1 MNSKER
7 SIRHRYFEMKNGR
20 QKQILTIV
28 SEHDVET
35 QEELIVRLK
44 ASGFK
49 ATQATVSRDIK
60 ELRLIKMATENGHYK
75 YVQSVGE
82 DGKSS
87 AKFDNVLRETVIS
100 VRNAGPIVV
109 VRTSAV
115 LAMAAAAAVD
125 AMQINCILGTIAGD
139 DTIFIAV
146 SDEVASDLIEKKIER
161 IIQER

>member
-109 VRTSAV
+109 VRTYAG

-125 AMQINCILGTIAGD
+125 AMQINCILGPIAGD

>member
-1 MNSKER
+1 MKSKER

-109 VRTSAV
+109 VRTYAGM
-115 LAMAAAAAVD
+115 AMAAAAAVD

>member
-109 VRTSAV
+109 VRTYAGM
-115 LAMAAAAAVD
+115 AMAAAAAVD
-125 AMQINCILGTIAGD
+125 AIQINCILGTIAGD

>member
-109 VRTSAV
+109 VRTYAGM
-115 LAMAAAAAVD
+115 AMAAAAAVD

-146 SDEVASDLIEKKIER
+146 SDEVASDLFEKKIER

>member
-1 MNSKER
+1 MCSRWER
-7 SIRHRYFEMKNGR
+7 
-20 QKQILTIV
+20 T
-28 SEHDVET
+28 
-35 QEELIVRLK
+35 
-44 ASGFK
+44 
-49 ATQATVSRDIK
+49 
-60 ELRLIKMATENGHYK
+60 
-75 YVQSVGE
+75 
-82 DGKSS
+82 GKSS

-109 VRTSAV
+109 VRTYAGM
-115 LAMAAAAAVD
+115 AMAAAAAVD

>member
-109 VRTSAV
+109 VRTYAG

>member
-109 VRTSAV
+109 VRTYAGM
-115 LAMAAAAAVD
+115 AMAAWPLLWTPCRSTAFWEP
-125 AMQINCILGTIAGD
+125 LPETIPFSSPFPTRLPA
-139 DTIFIAV
+139 T
-146 SDEVASDLIEKKIER
+146 
-161 IIQER
+161 

>member
-60 ELRLIKMATENGHYK
+60 ELRLIKLATENGHYK

-109 VRTSAV
+109 VRTYAGM
-115 LAMAAAAAVD
+115 AMAAAAAVD

>member
-35 QEELIVRLK
+35 QEELIVCLK

-109 VRTSAV
+109 VRTYAGM
-115 LAMAAAAAVD
+115 AMAAAAAVD

>member
-109 VRTSAV
+109 VRTYAGM
-115 LAMAAAAAVD
+115 AMAAAAVD

>member
-7 SIRHRYFEMKNGR
+7 SIRHRDFEMKNGR

-44 ASGFK
+44 ASGVK

-109 VRTSAV
+109 VRTYAGM
-115 LAMAAAAAVD
+115 AMAAAAAVD

>member
-1 MNSKER
+1 
-7 SIRHRYFEMKNGR
+7 MKNGR

-109 VRTSAV
+109 VRTYAGM
-115 LAMAAAAAVD
+115 AMAAAAAVD

-139 DTIFIAV
+139 ATIFIAV

>member
-1 MNSKER
+1 
-7 SIRHRYFEMKNGR
+7 MKNGR

-75 YVQSVGE
+75 SVQSVGE

-109 VRTSAV
+109 VRTYAGM
-115 LAMAAAAAVD
+115 AMAAAAAVD

>member
-60 ELRLIKMATENGHYK
+60 ELRLIKMATETGHYK

-109 VRTSAV
+109 VRTYAGM
-115 LAMAAAAAVD
+115 AMAAAAAVD

>member
-49 ATQATVSRDIK
+49 ATQATDSRDIK

-109 VRTSAV
+109 VRTYAGRA
-115 LAMAAAAAVD
+115 LAAAAAVD

>member
-109 VRTSAV
+109 VRTYAGM
-115 LAMAAAAAVD
+115 AWAAAAAVD

>member
-7 SIRHRYFEMKNGR
+7 IIRHRYFEMKNGR

-109 VRTSAV
+109 VRTYAGM
-115 LAMAAAAAVD
+115 AMAAAAAVD

>member
-109 VRTSAV
+109 VRTHAGM
-115 LAMAAAAAVD
+115 AMAAAAAVD

>member
-49 ATQATVSRDIK
+49 ATQATVSRDSK
-60 ELRLIKMATENGHYK
+60 DLRRIKMATENGHYK

-109 VRTSAV
+109 VRTYAGM
-115 LAMAAAAAVD
+115 AMAAAAAVD

>member
-109 VRTSAV
+109 VRTYAGM
-115 LAMAAAAAVD
+115 AMAAAAAGD

>member
-20 QKQILTIV
+20 QNQILTIV

-109 VRTSAV
+109 VRTYAGM
-115 LAMAAAAAVD
+115 AMAAAAAVD

>member
-109 VRTSAV
+109 VRTYAGM
-115 LAMAAAAAVD
+115 AMAAAAAVD

>member
-7 SIRHRYFEMKNGR
+7 SMRHRYFEMKNGR

-109 VRTSAV
+109 VRTYAGM
-115 LAMAAAAAVD
+115 AMAAAAAVD

>member
-49 ATQATVSRDIK
+49 ATQATAARDIK

-109 VRTSAV
+109 VRTYAGM
-115 LAMAAAAAVD
+115 AMAAAAAVD

>member
-1 MNSKER
+1 MNFKER

-109 VRTSAV
+109 VRTYAGM
-115 LAMAAAAAVD
+115 AMAAAAAVD